1 MTFILSRTEDSCNH
15 SRKWIVGYG
24 LLFWLITRIMVVA
37 VMYGCIAIYHYFG
50 INPEQTTQ
58 FAGDPTAIKSL
69 FSPLFCI
76 LLLGIFAPVLEEG
89 IFRLGLSFKRWQIA
103 LGAASVPAYILV
115 QGIGKISTF
124 KGICLGIAIVV
135 AFCLIYFLTTDRL
148 WVNIKKRYYHCA
160 IWVSSIAFGLIHII
174 AFTSWSFE
182 MIPYMLCIIAV
193 PFFGGC
199 AIAYY
204 RINLGFW
211 WGVGL
216 HIFNNLPAIAVLLIN

>member
-1 MTFILSRTEDSCNH
+1 MKFILSRTEDYRDH
-15 SRKWIVGYG
+15 TKKWIVGYG

-37 VMYGCIAIYHYFG
+37 AMYGCIAIYKQFG
-50 INPEQTTQ
+50 INPELTTQ
-58 FAGDPTAIKSL
+58 FAGDPTAIKTL
-69 FSPLFCI
+69 FSPLFCV

-103 LGAASVPAYILV
+103 LGASCIPAYILV
-115 QGIGKISTF
+115 QGIAKVSIV
-124 KGICLGIAIVV
+124 KGAILSVAIIAI
-135 AFCLIYFLTTDRL
+135 FCLIYFLTTDKF
-148 WVNIKKRYYHCA
+148 WAKEKKKHYHCA
-160 IWVSSIAFGLIHII
+160 IWVSSIAFGLLHIM

-193 PFFGGC
+193 PFLGGC

-216 HIFNNLPAIAVLLIN
+216 HIFNNLPAIALLLLD